1 MLILHL
7 KLITF
12 HIINLK
18 NMGKPLSPDLIMMRS
33 KCDRLDMVKNLNLW
47 GNDISDVS
55 VLSSLP
61 NLEIL
66 SLSVNKIQ
74 SLNDF

>member
-1 MLILHL
+1 
-7 KLITF
+7 
-12 HIINLK
+12 
-18 NMGKPLSPDLIMMRS
+18 MGKPLSPDLIMMRS

-47 GNDISDVS
+47 GNEISDVS
-55 VLSSLP
+55 VLSNLP

-66 SLSVNKIQ
+66 SLSVNKIT